1 MSEKMPNDHTDPTWR
16 MHMQTLMKRMRN
28 IEISQTIDQALFEYY
43 SEKGMDVP
51 NWKRQ
56 KDPQWWTNYLRELSG
71 DYEENDDW

>member
-1 MSEKMPNDHTDPTWR
+1 
-16 MHMQTLMKRMRN
+16 MQTLTKRMKL

-51 NWKRQ
+51 NWRRQ
-56 KDPQWWTNYLRELSG
+56 KDPNWWTNYLRELSG

>member
-1 MSEKMPNDHTDPTWR
+1 
-16 MHMQTLMKRMRN
+16 MQTLTKRMKL
-28 IEISQTIDQALFEYY
+28 IEISQTIDRTLFEYY

-51 NWKRQ
+51 NWKRE

>member
-1 MSEKMPNDHTDPTWR
+1 
-16 MHMQTLMKRMRN
+16 MQTLTKRMKL

-51 NWKRQ
+51 NWRRQ
-56 KDPQWWTNYLRELSG
+56 KDPEWWTNYLRELSG

>member
-1 MSEKMPNDHTDPTWR
+1 
-16 MHMQTLMKRMRN
+16 MQTLTKRMKL

-56 KDPQWWTNYLRELSG
+56 KDPEWWTNYLRELSG
-71 DYEENDDW
+71 DHEENDDW

>member
-1 MSEKMPNDHTDPTWR
+1 MWR
-16 MHMQTLMKRMRN
+16 MRMQTLTKRMKL

-56 KDPQWWTNYLRELSG
+56 KDPEWWTNYLRELSG

>member
-1 MSEKMPNDHTDPTWR
+1 
-16 MHMQTLMKRMRN
+16 MQTLTKRMKL

-56 KDPQWWTNYLRELSG
+56 KDPEWWTNYLRELSG